1 MKAALISLESES
13 SKWTAVAMEKYFDEV
28 DLLNIRHI
36 EISISGKKAEI
47 LYKGTPLARY
57 DCIFAKGSFRYAN
70 LLKTLTL
77 LINGTAYMPISD
89 RAFTFAHD
97 KLLTQLEFQR
107 NGIPM
112 PTTYLASTITA
123 ARSILERLN
132 YPIIMKFPQG
142 TGGKGVLFAES
153 FASASSI
160 LDALSSLR
168 QPFII
173 QEFLETGGRDVRAFV
188 IGGQVTAA
196 YQRKAKKNE
205 ARSNI
210 HSGGT
215 GDVIELDDE
224 TKRIAVKAAEALG
237 ADVCGVDI
245 LMTHKGPMVLE
256 VNLSPGLQG
265 ITQYTGIDIAD
276 KIAKYL
282 ADRTQAK
289 MNRSQKKGADKVLSV
304 IDKADKKEDTL
315 ITSIDFR
322 GSRVLLPEMVS
333 KLANFKEDDD
343 YEFVV
348 KNSEI
353 YIKKFEMKEYKD

>member
-1 MKAALISLESES
+1 MKAAIISLGSES
-13 SKWTAVAMEKYFDEV
+13 SKWTAEAMKKYFDEV
-28 DLLNIRHI
+28 DVLDIRYI
-36 EISISGKKAEI
+36 EISMSGKKAEI
-47 LYKGTPLARY
+47 LYKGEFMGAY
-57 DCIFAKGSFRYAN
+57 DCVFAKGSFRYAN

-77 LINGTAYMPISD
+77 IINGDAYMPISD

-107 NGIPM
+107 TNIPM

-132 YPIIMKFPQG
+132 YPVVMKFPQG

-173 QEFLETGGRDVRAFV
+173 QEFMETNGTDVRAFV
-188 IGGQVTAA
+188 IGDEVVAS
-196 YQRKAKKNE
+196 YKRKADKKE

-210 HSGGT
+210 HAGGSGEQC
-215 GDVIELDDE
+215 ELDDE
-224 TKRIAVKAAEALG
+224 TKRIALKSAKALG
-237 ADVCGVDI
+237 AEICGVDI
-245 LMTHKGPMVLE
+245 LLTHKGPMVLE
-256 VNLSPGLQG
+256 LNLSPGLQG
-265 ITQYTGIDIAD
+265 ITQCTGIDVAD

-282 ADRTQAK
+282 FKQTKAK
-289 MNRSQKKGADKVLSV
+289 LGSSQKENADKVLSV
-304 IDKADKKEDTL
+304 IDKADKKEESV
-315 ITSIDFR
+315 ITSVDFR
-322 GSRVLLPEMVS
+322 GSRVLLPEIVS
-333 KLANFKEDDD
+333 KIAKFKEDND

-348 KNSEI
+348 KSGEI
-353 YIKKFEMKEYKD
+353 HIKKFTMNSSDE